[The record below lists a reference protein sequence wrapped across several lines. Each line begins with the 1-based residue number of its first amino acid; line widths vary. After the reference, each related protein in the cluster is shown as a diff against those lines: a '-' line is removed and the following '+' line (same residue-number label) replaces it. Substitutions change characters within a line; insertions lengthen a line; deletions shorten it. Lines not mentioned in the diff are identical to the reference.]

1 MINLRAHFIEILFK
15 KENNILLLSSFIDE
29 LVAELNLNNQKRT
42 ARAYQSMFNRFMKF
56 NDNKDI
62 LLSKIDNIIVK
73 RFEMYLINNNK
84 SLNTISFYM
93 RNLRAVYNKAIKMRI
108 ITRPDYSP
116 FDNVY
121 TGIEK
126 TSKRAIKKSSIEKLF
141 ELDLSS
147 DKNMNKA
154 KFLFIFS
161 FCTRGMVF
169 IDMAFLKK
177 TDIIDGYI
185 KYRRSKTKQLLEVRL
200 TDEITKIFS
209 FYKAETKD
217 SPYLLPIIENIE
229 TDARLQYESALRT
242 YNNRL
247 QRISKILKLN
257 TSLTSYTARHSWATI
272 AKSKNIPISVISEG
286 LGHNSQQTT
295 QIYLAS
301 FDNLTLHKAN
311 LKVISK

>member
-1 MINLRAHFIEILFK
+1 MTSFCFT
-15 KENNILLLSSFIDE
+15 LLSQGQFK
-29 LVAELNLNNQKRT
+29 LQPRGQF
-42 ARAYQSMFNRFMKF
+42 R
-56 NDNKDI
+56 
-62 LLSKIDNIIVK
+62 LLHGGQFGLAGWGQIQQ
-73 RFEMYLINNNK
+73 
-84 SLNTISFYM
+84 
-93 RNLRAVYNKAIKMRI
+93 
-108 ITRPDYSP
+108 
-116 FDNVY
+116 
-121 TGIEK
+121 
-126 TSKRAIKKSSIEKLF
+126 
-141 ELDLSS
+141 
-147 DKNMNKA
+147 
-154 KFLFIFS
+154 IFP
-161 FCTRGMVF
+161 
-169 IDMAFLKK
+169 
-177 TDIIDGYI
+177 
-185 KYRRSKTKQLLEVRL
+185 VRL
-200 TDEITKIFS
+200 TYEITKIFS

>member
-161 FCTRGMVF
+161 FCTRGMAF

-200 TDEITKIFS
+200 EITVK
-209 FYKAETKD
+209 ET
-217 SPYLLPIIENIE
+217 PI
-229 TDARLQYESALRT
+229 RQ
-242 YNNRL
+242 
-247 QRISKILKLN
+247 SK
-257 TSLTSYTARHSWATI
+257 LTPW
-272 AKSKNIPISVISEG
+272 
-286 LGHNSQQTT
+286 
-295 QIYLAS
+295 
-301 FDNLTLHKAN
+301 
-311 LKVISK
+311 KVFV

>member
-1 MINLRAHFIEILFK
+1 MNLRSKFIESLFK
-15 KENNILLLSSFIDE
+15 KDGNIPWLSNLIEE
-29 LVAELNLNNQKRT
+29 LIAELDINHQQRT
-42 ARAYQSMFNRFMKF
+42 ARAYRSMLNSFIEFNH
-56 NDNKDI
+56 NQDI
-62 LLSKIDNIIVK
+62 PVNKIDNVLVK
-73 RFEMYLINNNK
+73 RFEMYLKNKNK

-108 ITRPDYSP
+108 IARPDYNP

-126 TSKRAIKKSSIEKLF
+126 TSKRAIKKNTINKLF
-141 ELDLSS
+141 ELDLDF
-147 DKNMNKA
+147 DKNVNKA
-154 KFLFIFS
+154 KHLFIFS
-161 FCTRGMVF
+161 FCARGMSF

-177 TDIIDGYI
+177 TDIEGGFI
-185 KYRRSKTKQLLEVRL
+185 KYRRSKTKQLLEIKI
-200 TDEITKIFS
+200 TDEIAKIIS
-209 FYKAETKD
+209 IYKDEMKE
-217 SPYLLPIIENIE
+217 SKYILPIIENHKADE
-229 TDARLQYESALRT
+229 RLQYESALRT

-247 QRISKILKLN
+247 QRISRIMNLN
-257 TSLTSYTARHSWATI
+257 IPLTSYVTRHSWATI
-272 AKSKNIPISVISEG
+272 AKSKNIPLSIISEG